1 MELLAGQAH
10 VGEALGFAPRPL
22 LVYHCR
28 PMRPKETRALR
39 RHVRVRPRQVAAAH
53 RFWTTLLCAM
63 LGVVGCRR
71 VPEQHPLGDLPRC
84 YRLAVGP
91 WKIPQDARYP
101 EQRTVYPT
109 PQLLRLDPAALDRLL
124 GFPLKNSTE
133 RILHGESGDS
143 AWSVFERSH
152 PVRVWRV
159 ERDVLVAAFG
169 TGNSG
174 LSMYLR
180 IVGDSLLG
188 DAGAFTDR
196 AGMEYPTA
204 SVIGVRV
211 SCPRA

>member
-1 MELLAGQAH
+1 
-10 VGEALGFAPRPL
+10 
-22 LVYHCR
+22 
-28 PMRPKETRALR
+28 MRPKETRALC
-39 RHVRVRPRQVAAAH
+39 RHVRVGPRQAAAAH

-63 LGVVGCRR
+63 LGVVACRR

-109 PQLLRLDPAALDRLL
+109 PQFLRLDPARSAGLFGSPPRDSALR
-124 GFPLKNSTE
+124 PL
-133 RILHGESGDS
+133 RGESGDS
-143 AWSVFERSH
+143 AWGVFERSQ

-159 ERDVLVAAFG
+159 EKDVLVASFG
-169 TGNSG
+169 TGFGG

-188 DAGAFTDR
+188 DVGPFSDR

-204 SVIGVRV
+204 PVIGVRV